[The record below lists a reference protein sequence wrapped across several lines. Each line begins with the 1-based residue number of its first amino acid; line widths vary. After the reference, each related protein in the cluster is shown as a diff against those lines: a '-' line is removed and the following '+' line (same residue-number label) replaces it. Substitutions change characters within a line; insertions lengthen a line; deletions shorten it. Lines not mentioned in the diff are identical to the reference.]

1 MSTPAVVYR
10 PRNPQDS
17 DYYRCVED
25 NFETFVQI
33 YDEHFSRQ
41 YGFWRPY
48 IEQVIYRYLDCG
60 DLHNGFAR
68 VKCKDC
74 GHEYLL
80 AFSCKRRH
88 FCPSCHQ
95 KRVVEF
101 GEWLCMDVLKNIP
114 HRHFVFSIPKILR
127 RYFLYDRKLLADL
140 SRCAWGSL
148 KAFLQDAVHENDPIP
163 GAVIAMQTF
172 GDFLGFNP
180 HTHILVTDGCFYG
193 DGGMFRVAPPL
204 ELKKLEAIFR
214 HKVFRLLLNKGKI
227 TQELIAMLSSWRYSG
242 FNVFCGNRI
251 SPTDDTAMENLARY
265 IIRASFSQERM
276 QYLDQEGTVVYRS
289 KDGAATRNFPALE
302 WLAAMCSHIPNRGEQ
317 MVRYYGYYSNVSRGK
332 RQKEGLDNA
341 IPCIFEPQGTERAFR
356 KSWARL
362 IQKIYEVDPLVCPKC
377 QGTMRIISFIEAPSV
392 IRDILNHLGLWL
404 LRARPPPKIHDPPV
418 CILGIG
424 RSAAPSI
431 ADDVSQIPVHDDHFY
446 VDPQY
451 SWDEYIQA

>member
-1 MSTPAVVYR
+1 MSLPAAVYR
-10 PRNPQDS
+10 PRNPQSS

-25 NFETFVQI
+25 YFETFVRI
-33 YDEHFSRQ
+33 YDDHFSRQ

-48 IEQVIYRYLDCG
+48 LEKVIYRYLDCG

-101 GEWLCMDVLKNIP
+101 GEWLCMDVLKKIP

-140 SRCAWGSL
+140 SRCAWESL
-148 KAFLQDAVHENDPIP
+148 KVFLREAVHENDPMP

-172 GDFLGFNP
+172 GDFLGYNP

-193 DGGMFRVAPPL
+193 KKGMFRVAPPL

-214 HKVFRLLLNKGKI
+214 HKVLRMLLSRGKI
-227 TQELIAMLSSWRYSG
+227 TKEMIAMLSTWRHSG
-242 FNVFCGNRI
+242 FNAFCGNRI
-251 SPTDDTAMENLARY
+251 SPKDDTAMENLARY

-276 QYLDQEGTVVYRS
+276 QYLDQEGKVVY
-289 KDGAATRNFPALE
+289 AAKNGKSVKVFPAME

-332 RQKEGLDNA
+332 RQKEGSDDV
-341 IPCIFEPQGTERAFR
+341 IPCILEPQGNEKAFR

-377 QGTMRIISFIEAPSV
+377 KGAMRIISSIEDPSIIRV
-392 IRDILNHLGLWL
+392 ILEHLGLWL
-404 LRARPPPKIHDPPV
+404 ARARPPPKIHDTPV
-418 CILGIG
+418 CMHGTG

-431 ADDVSQIPVHDDHFY
+431 PDDVSQIPAHDDHFY
-446 VDPQY
+446 GDPQY
-451 SWDEYIQA
+451 SWDDYIEA